1 MRVMLPVGRTGLSIV
16 AGYLGLL
23 ALFVV
28 PAPLA
33 LAVGIWALV
42 DLKEHPD
49 KSGMGRAIFAI
60 VMGALGSI
68 ALALLM
74 LR

>member
-1 MRVMLPVGRTGLSIV
+1 MSKTLGIV
-16 AGYLGLL
+16 AGYVGLL
-23 ALFVV
+23 ALLVV

-33 LAVGIWALV
+33 LAVGIWALF
-42 DLKEHPD
+42 DLKKHPG

-68 ALALLM
+68 VLALLM